1 MSAARYIRAAATGDT
16 LQRIGMMGALVFVLI
31 WMTPRVSRLD
41 DSANTG
47 DVMSCDTGIKPR
59 KTVKIDQNPAQ
70 QFSQEKKAMS
80 STMVRR
86 EMPEFT
92 MEAYDAKTGHFTKVS
107 SADYKGKWAV
117 VCFYPADFTF
127 VCPTEIAAMNAKYDV
142 FQEMGV
148 EILAVSVDSKFSHKR
163 FVETEPILKGLQL
176 TIGADTTQEVSE
188 MFGVL
193 IEEEGVAL
201 RGRFLFNPD
210 GICVAQEV
218 QADSVGRN
226 VHEFIRQVEAWQHA
240 TKTGEVCPAGW
251 RPGKKT
257 LPVNTDSE
265 KMTGR
270 VGDYITI
277 EEIMS

>member
-1 MSAARYIRAAATGDT
+1 
-16 LQRIGMMGALVFVLI
+16 
-31 WMTPRVSRLD
+31 
-41 DSANTG
+41 
-47 DVMSCDTGIKPR
+47 MSCDTKIKPR
-59 KTVKIDQNPAQ
+59 KTASETRPSTDIS
-70 QFSQEKKAMS
+70 FSQEKKTMS

-86 EMPEFT
+86 EMPAFE
-92 MEAYDAKTGHFTKVS
+92 MDAFDSATGHYIQVS
-107 SADYKGKWAV
+107 SEDYKGKWAV
-117 VCFYPADFTF
+117 ICFYPADFTF
-127 VCPTEIAAMNAKYDV
+127 VCPTEIAAMNAKYDE
-142 FQEMGV
+142 FQKLGV

-163 FVETEPILKGLQL
+163 FVETEPILKGLKL
-176 TIGADTTQEVSE
+176 KIGADTTQEVSE
-188 MFGVL
+188 QFGVL

-226 VHEFIRQVEAWQHA
+226 VNEFLRQVEAWQYA
-240 TKTGEVCPAGW
+240 TQTGEVCPAGW

-277 EEIMS
+277 EEILS

>member
-1 MSAARYIRAAATGDT
+1 
-16 LQRIGMMGALVFVLI
+16 
-31 WMTPRVSRLD
+31 
-41 DSANTG
+41 
-47 DVMSCDTGIKPR
+47 MSCD
-59 KTVKIDQNPAQ
+59 VKIKSRKPVQSDQSLAQ
-70 QFSQEKKAMS
+70 TTQKEKKSMS
-80 STMVRR
+80 SSMVRR

-92 MEAYDAKTGHFTKVS
+92 MEAFDSKTGHFTQVS
-107 SADYKGKWAV
+107 SSDYKGKWAV

-127 VCPTEIAAMNAKYDV
+127 VCPTEIAAMNAKYDE
-142 FQEMGV
+142 FQKMNV

-163 FVETEPILKGLQL
+163 FVETEPLLKGLKL
-176 TIGADTTQEVSE
+176 TIGADTTKEVAS

-210 GICVAQEV
+210 GVCVAQEV

-226 VHEFIRQVEAWQHA
+226 VLEFIRQVEAWQHA
-240 TKTGEVCPAGW
+240 TATGEVCPAGW

-257 LPVNTDSE
+257 LPVNTDAE

-277 EEIMS
+277 EEILS